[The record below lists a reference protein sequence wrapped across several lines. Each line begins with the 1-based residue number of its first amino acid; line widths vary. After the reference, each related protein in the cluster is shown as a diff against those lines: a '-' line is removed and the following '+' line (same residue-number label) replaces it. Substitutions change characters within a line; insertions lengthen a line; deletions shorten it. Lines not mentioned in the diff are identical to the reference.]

1 MPILESLEP
10 PTTFGAKSSSPK
22 SPVTSVPTS
31 PMDLLKN
38 PFLLP
43 AHLLALNPNL
53 YAAQLAQLQAAQL
66 LFAKQQTEAGGDR
79 NGGPGA
85 TDRKRSLEEDSS
97 KSAGGLG
104 SKAAKYPRSSSPI
117 DGRKEPNSESPLD
130 LSGNKSPDCKSDSN
144 PFNPLLPQNILSF
157 FNQMKQPSP
166 DLAGMAGGLLNFPTR
181 PKVSSGPPSP
191 PTRICTP

>member
-1 MPILESLEP
+1 MMPILESLEP
-10 PTTFGAKSSSPK
+10 PTTFGGKSSSPK

-66 LFAKQQTEAGGDR
+66 LFAKQQTEAGADR

-85 TDRKRSLEEDSS
+85 TDRN
-97 KSAGGLG
+97 GG
-104 SKAAKYPRSSSPI
+104 P
-117 DGRKEPNSESPLD
+117 
-130 LSGNKSPDCKSDSN
+130 
-144 PFNPLLPQNILSF
+144 
-157 FNQMKQPSP
+157 
-166 DLAGMAGGLLNFPTR
+166 
-181 PKVSSGPPSP
+181 
-191 PTRICTP
+191 